1 MKEINI
7 NWKHPKYVWA
17 VLVYAGALF
26 VGFFI
31 TRIVNF
37 EAKEKENTNLKTTEY
52 FNSDLPEASVRD
64 EIGSKRKNVM
74 DMYGQFTDE
83 TAVSNVESDRDS
95 LKRKEDYSSR
105 YTQEE
110 LARLEKQKQEELARQ
125 EKQKQEE
132 ARQAAGKKD
141 ASSSSQKRAAGGM
154 SSDDYQLPPSV
165 MNRYAE
171 LERELNIQRGR
182 ARGGVSADEELI
194 IGAAQRDSLAKAKSI
209 NDEQEE
215 KTEVVKKVKSSSEY
229 FNTLSKNE
237 KESSMIS
244 AMVDEEIKAQ
254 DGSRVRL
261 RLLDDVLIG
270 DILVKKGTYLYAT
283 MSGFSKQRVK
293 GNVKSVMVD
302 DAIHQIN
309 LSIYD
314 TDGLE
319 GLYVP
324 SSTFKETFDD
334 AASSAMSQNMNI
346 NNGTSTDNNFG
357 QWAMQ
362 GVQQAYQRTSQ
373 AISKAIKTNKVRIK
387 YGTKVFLINGKD
399 KKKKYA

>member
-17 VLVYAGALF
+17 VLVYVGALF

-31 TRIVNF
+31 TRIANF
-37 EAKEKENTNLKTTEY
+37 ETKEKEDTSLKTTEY

-74 DMYGQFTDE
+74 DLYGNFKDE
-83 TAVSNVESDRDS
+83 TAVTNVESDLDS
-95 LKRKEDYSSR
+95 LKKKEDYSSR
-105 YTQEE
+105 YSQEE
-110 LARLEKQKQEELARQ
+110 LARLEKQKQKEA
-125 EKQKQEE
+125 QKAE
-132 ARQAAGKKD
+132 AQNNA
-141 ASSSSQKRAAGGM
+141 ASSKKKTTGDM
-154 SSDDYQLPPSV
+154 SSDDYQLPPSA
-165 MNRYAE
+165 MDRYAE

-182 ARGGVSADEELI
+182 VRGGMSADLGDSSV
-194 IGAAQRDSLAKAKSI
+194 GASRRDSLAKAQRKKSS
-209 NDEQEE
+209 DEED

-229 FNTLSKNE
+229 FNTLSMNE

-244 AMVDEEIKAQ
+244 AIVDEEVKAQ

-261 RLLDDVLIG
+261 RLLDDVQIG
-270 DILVKKGTYLYAT
+270 EVLVKKGTYLYAT

-293 GNVKSVMVD
+293 GTVKSVMVGD
-302 DAIHQIN
+302 NIHQIN
-309 LSIYD
+309 LSMYD

-324 SSTFKETFDD
+324 SSTFKETVDD
-334 AASSAMSQNMNI
+334 AASSAMSQNMNL
-346 NNGTSTDNNFG
+346 NNGTSTGNNVG

-387 YGTKVFLINGKD
+387 YGTKVFLINGKN
-399 KKKKYA
+399 KKK